1 LNKIQVIK
9 KIDSLLGPFIAPL
22 VERLFPPKDRTGEN
36 ISAVLII
43 RPGGIG
49 DAVLLIPIIALLR
62 KKYPY
67 AVIEVLAEKRN
78 SGVFALCP
86 YVSSVFHYDAPAEFL
101 ATMRRTYDIVIDSEQ
116 WHRLSAIAARLTRTP
131 MTIGFATNER
141 KKMFTHPVPYS
152 HDEYEMHSFMNLL
165 FPLIGNISRDI
176 DIPFLTIPP
185 DMTDKVKLLLKPVM
199 CNKMVALFP
208 GGSIQERQW
217 GSGHFHRTAKLLSDE
232 GYGIVVV
239 GGNDDVRA
247 GKEIVSGLSNALNLC
262 GKLSLPETAAVLKES
277 ALLIAGDS
285 GIMHVGYGLGIKIV
299 ALFGPG
305 REKKWTPRG
314 KNIRVINKHLPCS
327 PCTTYGYTPRCEKKA
342 ACMSAITVDE
352 VISNS
357 LVLLEG

>member
-1 LNKIQVIK
+1 MIK

-78 SGVFALCP
+78 SGVFAFCP
-86 YVSSVFHYDAPAEFL
+86 DVSSVFHYDAPAEFL
-101 ATMRRTYDIVIDSEQ
+101 ATVRRTYDIVIDSEQ

-327 PCTTYGYTPRCEKKA
+327 PCTTYGYTPKCEKKA

-357 LVLLEG
+357 LALLEG